1 MRKIRNFIKSVCT
14 VLGAMV
20 LVCGIGAF
28 ILRFSNGKAIDIPE
42 HTMLMIDFGHNFSE
56 AQTDNLIN
64 ELLDRKTMSFSSLI
78 QSIEMAAGDER
89 IDGIVARL
97 EVSNLELAQIQ
108 DVARA
113 ITFFKQTGK
122 KTYVFSQGFGP
133 FGQGNREY
141 YLATF
146 FDKIYMQPHTHIGL
160 TGIGMELPFAREVL
174 DKIGIYPEFYTRYEY
189 KTAMMSFTDKGISEP
204 YRAEMT
210 RLGNS
215 LMNELK
221 EGILNNR
228 QPSEN
233 LDAIINRAPIS
244 AEEGKKLN
252 LIDDILYLPQA
263 EKQIKEEGIEN
274 FIAVEDYATQIQLN
288 EGDLPAIAIL
298 NLNGII
304 DAGENSTDIDGEF
317 TIGSKS
323 VLADLADIENIENL
337 KAVVVRIDSPGG
349 SYNAADEIY
358 FALKDLK
365 QNKKVPIIISQSGY
379 AASGGYFISL
389 AGDVIIAE
397 PTTITGSIG
406 VLGGKFVLQKLWQK
420 LGIEW
425 ANIKI
430 GNNADIL
437 STNKPFSAEEQQIF
451 NASLD
456 EVYCDFTQ
464 KVVENRSLKQ
474 SIDKIARGRV
484 WTGKEALEL
493 GLVDMLGGLSKA
505 ITVARDKGGIT
516 AGEKFKIVSFPREK
530 SFSDKIRDLLMQS
543 KIRTTDIIAQSGVDI
558 RYLKLFKRWQY
569 DTVLTPFEIKM

>member
-1 MRKIRNFIKSVCT
+1 MRKIIGFIKSVCT

-20 LVCGIGAF
+20 LICGIGAVL
-28 ILRFSNGKAIDIPE
+28 IRFYNGKAIEIPK

-56 AQTDNLIN
+56 VQTDGLLN
-64 ELLDRKTMSFSSLI
+64 ELLDRQGVSFTSLI

-89 IDGIVARL
+89 IDGIVARID
-97 EVSNLELAQIQ
+97 VSGLELAQIQ

-113 ITFFKQTGK
+113 VEVFKQSGK

-146 FDKIYMQPHTHIGL
+146 FDKIYMQPHTYIGL
-160 TGIGMELPFAREVL
+160 TGIGMELPFARDIL
-174 DKIGIYPEFYTRYEY
+174 DKVGIYPEYYTRYEY
-189 KTAMMSFTDKGISEP
+189 KTAMMSFTDKNISEP
-204 YRAEMT
+204 YKVEMT

-221 EGILNNR
+221 SGIWQNR
-228 QPSEN
+228 DISATPETV
-233 LDAIINRAPIS
+233 INQAPLS

-252 LIDDILYLPQA
+252 LIDDVLYLPQV
-263 EKQIKEEGIEN
+263 EKLIKEEGVEN
-274 FIAVEDYATQIQLN
+274 FVAVEDYATQIHPN
-288 EGDLPAIAIL
+288 EGNLPAIAIL
-298 NLNGII
+298 NLSGII

-323 VLADLADIENIENL
+323 VLADLADIEDIENL

-365 QNKKVPIIISQSGY
+365 QNKNVPIIVSQSGY

-406 VLGGKFVLQKLWQK
+406 VLGGKFVLQELWQK
-420 LGIEW
+420 LGVEW

-430 GNNADIL
+430 GQNADIL
-437 STNKPFSAEEQQIF
+437 SVNKPFTAEERQIF

-456 EVYCDFTQ
+456 EVYRDFTQ
-464 KVVENRSLKQ
+464 KVVENRPLKQ
-474 SIDKIARGRV
+474 NIDKIARGRV
-484 WTGKEALEL
+484 WTGQEALEL
-493 GLVDMLGGLSKA
+493 GLIDMLGGLSQA
-505 ITVARDKGGIT
+505 ITVARDKGGIVK
-516 AGEKFKIVSFPREK
+516 GEKFKIVSFPREK
-530 SFSDKIRDLLMQS
+530 SFSDKIRELLIQS
-543 KIRTTDIIAQSGVDI
+543 KINVTDVVAQSGVDI
-558 RYLKLFKRWQY
+558 RYLKLFKRLQY